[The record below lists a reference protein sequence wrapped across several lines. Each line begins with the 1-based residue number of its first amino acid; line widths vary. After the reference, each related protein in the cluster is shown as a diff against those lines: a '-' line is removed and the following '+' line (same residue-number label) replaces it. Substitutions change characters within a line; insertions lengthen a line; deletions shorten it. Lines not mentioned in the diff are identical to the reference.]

1 MASLAYEDQVQEI
14 LDKYSGSSGEIRFEM
29 SMMTDEELEEL
40 DTGSDKHIDEKID
53 GEPIYIAG
61 FKNAEEAAKYWYEQF
76 KRLDEMIM
84 NANSIC
90 LE

>member
-29 SMMTDEELEEL
+29 SMMTDEELE
-40 DTGSDKHIDEKID
+40 DITTGSDKHIDEKND
-53 GEPIYIAG
+53 GEPVYIAG

-76 KRLDEMIM
+76 RRLDEIVMS
-84 NANSIC
+84 ANSIY